1 MTILSPQE
9 YRQLAGPVAG
19 SGYSALPP
27 ALLAAERA
35 VADED
40 RHAAFA
46 LNRDLCRALLEDFTL
61 ADARWSLPARFRA
74 LYDQQLVRI
83 ASNVARGRDDYF
95 SLANDPFRKDLAI
108 LRHRLIP
115 CGAELATPFAG
126 IPRNLLL
133 KGGWRQSMALIQA
146 IARCRGIQPL
156 LELHMHPHCTASF
169 NPGGWIDTYENLA
182 DLLALNSD
190 FLGVQSTSWFLD
202 PALENISPH
211 LCYLRE
217 VPQRCGAVILYAGED
232 DPDTSAALVSSNTR
246 RTLFAAG
253 RYHPRLFTRIW
264 PRRKLLQR
272 TWRALSTT
280 EDGNPQ

>member
-1 MTILSPQE
+1 MTTLSPQE
-9 YRQLAGPVAG
+9 YRQLAGPVTG
-19 SGYSALPP
+19 SGYSALPA

-35 VADED
+35 IADED
-40 RHAAFA
+40 KDTAFA
-46 LNRDLCRALLEDFTL
+46 LNRFFCHSLLEDFTL
-61 ADARWSLPARFRA
+61 ADTRWSLPAQFRP
-74 LYDQQLVRI
+74 LYDQHLARI
-83 ASNVARGRDDYF
+83 AGNVAHRPDDYF

-133 KGGWRQSMALIQA
+133 KGGWRQSMSLIQA
-146 IARCRGIQPL
+146 IARCRGVQPL

-169 NPGGWIDTYENLA
+169 NPVGWLDTYENLA
-182 DLLALNSD
+182 DFLALNPT

-211 LCYLRE
+211 LCYLRR
-217 VPQRCGAVILYAGED
+217 VPQRCGAAILYAGHD
-232 DPDTSAALVSSNTR
+232 DPTTSGAFVSSNTR
-246 RTLFAAG
+246 RTLFATG

-264 PRRKLLQR
+264 PRRNLLQR
-272 TWRALSTT
+272 TWRSLNAT
-280 EDGNPQ
+280 EAQNSH